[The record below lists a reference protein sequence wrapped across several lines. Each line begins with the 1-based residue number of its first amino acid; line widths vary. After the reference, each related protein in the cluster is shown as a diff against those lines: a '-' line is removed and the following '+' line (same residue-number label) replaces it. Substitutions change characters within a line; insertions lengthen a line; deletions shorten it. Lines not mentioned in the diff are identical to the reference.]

1 MPATK
6 DTTQEDAA
14 MQDAELFFQA
24 ADHRLLFLFIDGL
37 AETEARRQAD
47 VCNYVKKHLDDYEA
61 LQKKVERLEQEL
73 QQEAVRRQADADDYA
88 ALQKEV
94 KRLEQELQQKKDA
107 CALLQKQ
114 LAQQNSEAAVH
125 SSQKTTTEDKQ
136 AGTAPAQD
144 SAEYWYRLGE
154 QYACGIGVPRDDAK
168 ARQWYTKAAA
178 TFKKAAEQG
187 DADAQFRLGDMYKKG
202 KGVPQNNG
210 RACQWYAKA
219 AAQRHKTS
227 LSVLKQLAEQG
238 HADAQ
243 LSLGDMYANGIGV
256 PRDDD
261 RALQW
266 YAKAARQS
274 HKVNLSVLKQLAE
287 QGHADAQFRLGDRY
301 KEGKGVPRDGGRA
314 RQWYT
319 KAAATFKKAA
329 EQGDAD
335 AQFSLGDMYKKGK
348 GVPRDDDMAC
358 QWYAEAAAQGH
369 DAGLNA
375 LKQLAE
381 QGDAA
386 AQYHLGTIYKEGKG
400 VLRSDDMACQWYA
413 KAAAQGHDAGLNVLK
428 QLAEQG
434 DADAQYRLGTM
445 YKEGKSMPQDSN
457 MACQWYAEA
466 AAQGHE
472 AGLSV
477 LKQLAEQGD
486 AAAQYR
492 LGDMYKKGKGVPRD
506 DDRARQ
512 WYTKAAVTLKK
523 AAEQGHAEAQF
534 CLGEM
539 YKEGKS
545 MPRDGD
551 IACQWYAK
559 AAAQGQEESLS
570 ALEQLAKQRNVTAQ
584 FCLGKMYDYGKG
596 VPQDDDRARQWY
608 AEAAEQG
615 HADAQFCLG
624 DMYNYGEG
632 VPRNGDMA
640 CQWYA
645 KAAAQGHK
653 AGLNALK
660 QLAEQGNADA
670 QFRLDNMYKK
680 AKASRGTATS
690 LARGMQKPPRRGR
703 KKA

>member
-1 MPATK
+1 
-6 DTTQEDAA
+6 

-24 ADHRLLFLFIDGL
+24 ADHRHLFLYLDGL
-37 AETEARRQAD
+37 AEAA
-47 VCNYVKKHLDDYEA
+47 A
-61 LQKKVERLEQEL
+61 
-73 QQEAVRRQADADDYA
+73 RRQADADDYA
-88 ALQKEV
+88 ALQKKV
-94 KRLEQELQQKKDA
+94 KRLEQELQQEKDA
-107 CALLQKQ
+107 NALLQKQ
-114 LAQQNSEAAVH
+114 LAQQSRETVAH
-125 SSQKTTTEDKQ
+125 SSRKTTTDDRQ
-136 AGTAPAQD
+136 AGTAPARD
-144 SAEYWYRLGE
+144 NAEYWYRLGE
-154 QYACGIGVPRDDAK
+154 QYACGIGVPRDGGR

-219 AAQRHKTS
+219 AAQGHKTS

-301 KEGKGVPRDGGRA
+301 KEGKGVPRDGDMA
-314 RQWYT
+314 CQWYA
-319 KAAATFKKAA
+319 KAVATLKKAA
-329 EQGDAD
+329 EQGNAD
-335 AQFSLGDMYKKGK
+335 AQYRLGTIYKEGK
-348 GVPRDDDMAC
+348 GVPRNDDMGC

-386 AQYHLGTIYKEGKG
+386 AQYRLGTMYKEGKG

-486 AAAQYR
+486 AAAQ
-492 LGDMYKKGKGVPRD
+492 
-506 DDRARQ
+506 
-512 WYTKAAVTLKK
+512 
-523 AAEQGHAEAQF
+523 F
-534 CLGEM
+534 SLGEM
-539 YKEGKS
+539 Y
-545 MPRDGD
+545 
-551 IACQWYAK
+551 
-559 AAAQGQEESLS
+559 
-570 ALEQLAKQRNVTAQ
+570 
-584 FCLGKMYDYGKG
+584 DYGEG

-608 AEAAEQG
+608 EKAAVQG
-615 HADAQFCLG
+615 HVAAQFRLG
-624 DMYNYGEG
+624 EMYDYGEG
-632 VPRNGDMA
+632 VPQDDDRA

-645 KAAAQGHK
+645 EAAAQGH
-653 AGLNALK
+653 AP
-660 QLAEQGNADA
+660 A
-670 QFRLDNMYKK
+670 QYRLGGMY
-680 AKASRGTATS
+680 
-690 LARGMQKPPRRGR
+690 RGR
-703 KKA
+703 